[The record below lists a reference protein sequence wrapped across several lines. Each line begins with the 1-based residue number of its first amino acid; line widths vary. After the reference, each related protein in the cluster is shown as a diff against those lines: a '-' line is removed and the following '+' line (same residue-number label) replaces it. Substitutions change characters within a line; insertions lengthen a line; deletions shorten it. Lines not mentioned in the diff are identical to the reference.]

1 MSESAATSKSQTPAA
16 SSPKPSRTLKTS
28 YLVLYNLVS
37 ATLWLTV
44 LGRVVSI
51 LVLMRRTDMVFNTTA
66 EFTKWTQTLA
76 VLEIAHALLGKLA
89 SEDPASKLTIVGS

>member
-1 MSESAATSKSQTPAA
+1 
-16 SSPKPSRTLKTS
+16 
-28 YLVLYNLVS
+28 
-37 ATLWLTV
+37 
-44 LGRVVSI
+44 
-51 LVLMRRTDMVFNTTA
+51 MRRTDMVFNTTA